1 MSKPDG
7 TEILDVAP
15 EDFKGEITPEQQ
27 SVLDANA
34 EKPWD
39 GEDKAEEKKKPE
51 EKEETNED
59 DDSKEED
66 KSSEDK
72 NKDSSKDK
80 DDDSK
85 DDDSKKD
92 EEESDSKEDDKSKED
107 ESKEDESEEEQ
118 LRKIAEDE
126 GITVEEA
133 KEAIAK
139 DKAVVERHGS
149 DPVKIARALR
159 KEQSEY
165 GKLKNENERLVS
177 YKENIENQRKEFNE
191 RQFVSHC
198 DDHKDEFVEKYVKY
212 HPEQSE
218 LSEDVLFERAKN
230 ELRETIKTQATEK
243 EDKLKVS
250 SEDRRRELLDTIP
263 EEFKEVIPE
272 IKAILKE
279 VDNGHV
285 LTKDFDVMH
294 IAHYARGK
302 KYTPEYVKSL
312 IAEASKRAKE
322 EPKIKEKN
330 TIPAGGRG
338 GKKGKVSVL
347 TSEQKD
353 RAHEIY
359 SNEDWD
365 EAKIFSEYEK
375 HHKGKDFFD

>member
-1 MSKPDG
+1 MGKPDG

-15 EDFKGEITPEQQ
+15 ENFEGEITPEQQ

-39 GEDKAEEKKKPE
+39 EPDVVDEKKKPKE
-51 EKEETNED
+51 VEETDED
-59 DDSKEED
+59 DDPGEADPSEEEIAA
-66 KSSEDK
+66 KQKAE
-72 NKDSSKDK
+72 
-80 DDDSK
+80 
-85 DDDSKKD
+85 
-92 EEESDSKEDDKSKED
+92 EEESSNEPD
-107 ESKEDESEEEQ
+107 EELTEEEKQKAEEERIANEGSEEEQ

-139 DKAVVERHGS
+139 DKALVERHGS

-177 YKENIENQRKEFNE
+177 YKENTENQRKEFNE
-191 RQFVSHC
+191 NQFVSHC
-198 DDHKDEFVEKYVKY
+198 EAHRDEFVEKYTQY

-312 IAEASKRAKE
+312 LAEASKIAKE

-338 GKKGKVSVL
+338 GKKGKVSTL
-347 TSEQKD
+347 TSEQKG

>member
-1 MSKPDG
+1 MKPDG
-7 TEILDVAP
+7 TEILNVAP
-15 EDFKGEITPEQQ
+15 ENFEGEITPEQQ

-34 EKPWD
+34 KKPWD
-39 GEDKAEEKKKPE
+39 GEDVVDEKKKPE
-51 EKEETNED
+51 EKEETDKDEDSKDED
-59 DDSKEED
+59 D
-66 KSSEDK
+66 SSEKKED
-72 NKDSSKDK
+72 DSE
-80 DDDSK
+80 DDSK

-92 EEESDSKEDDKSKED
+92 EDEDDSKDDDSKEE
-107 ESKEDESEEEQ
+107 ESEEEQ
-118 LRKIAEDE
+118 LRKIAEED
-126 GITVEEA
+126 GMTVEEA

-165 GKLKNENERLVS
+165 GKLKNENEKLVS
-177 YKENIENQRKEFNE
+177 YKEGIENQQKAFNE
-191 RQFVSHC
+191 SQFVSHC
-198 DDHKDEFVEKYVKY
+198 DNNRDEFVEKYTKY

-230 ELRETIKTQATEK
+230 ELREVIKTQATEK
-243 EDKLKVS
+243 ENKLKVS
-250 SEDRRRELLDTIP
+250 SESRRQELLDTIP
-263 EEFKEVIPE
+263 EEFKEVVPE

-279 VDNGHV
+279 VDNSHV
-285 LTKDFDVMH
+285 LTKDFDIMH

-338 GKKGKVSVL
+338 GSKGKVSVL
-347 TSEQKD
+347 TQDQKD

-375 HHKGKDFFD
+375 HHKGKDFND